1 MAAVAGRSYARVYRT
16 LRRADL
22 HQYLTDAVAESGGR
36 LLYSSSPDR
45 APIYLGIHAPSD
57 ERIGVLVYPFR
68 ATHRLIKN
76 RPADEHRLQ
85 IRYGSED
92 TWLDEHPIGRDVA
105 HIDTTLVLGVHL
117 GADLL
122 IGLDPSLYDPLPM
135 GISIEFKDNHVK
147 AAQAQEGWHV
157 VERDNLTGRRRPNP
171 RAPQGLETLVLFRP
185 SRLLDYVRLERK
197 ATDLRLEPA
206 LRFSAATEA
215 AARSVTPARAVAS
228 LHDLESQFDM
238 TSTETWR

>member
-1 MAAVAGRSYARVYRT
+1 VQLV
-16 LRRADL
+16 D
-22 HQYLTDAVAESGGR
+22 
-36 LLYSSSPDR
+36 PDR
-45 APIYLGIHAPSD
+45 VCPDVANELAGQP
-57 ERIGVLVYPFR
+57 
-68 ATHRLIKN
+68 
-76 RPADEHRLQ
+76 DEHRLQ

-117 GADLL
+117 EADLL

-147 AAQAQEGWHV
+147 AAQGQEGWHV

-185 SRLLDYVRLERK
+185 SRLLDYVRLEAAPLSGVRILTGTRRPAAS
-197 ATDLRLEPA
+197 ATRSRAGGPAGAGRTLSLARASCSPFDVLGSGWGCAPA
-206 LRFSAATEA
+206 LASN
-215 AARSVTPARAVAS
+215 VALKMRLS
-228 LHDLESQFDM
+228 W
-238 TSTETWR
+238 T